1 MTGKRFG
8 FAQIRRNP
16 RIPFAGCAGILA
28 AALGVTITA
37 PPPATATW
45 TIRPG
50 GAITAR
56 SGRAIVRDTATG
68 SIISCRSV
76 SASGTLKSG
85 SGLSGASAGSVSAA
99 GFHMCT
105 VADLTFMLRPAGLPW
120 HLNLSSYTS
129 GVTAGTISHLHVNAS
144 GFGCSVVIDGTAATA
159 RDGIVRFT
167 YADSTGRLKLLTT
180 GGNLHFYPV
189 RDCAGLIS
197 DGDPATLSAAFT
209 VVPKQT
215 ITSP

>member
-1 MTGKRFG
+1 MSNRH
-8 FAQIRRNP
+8 A

-28 AALGVTITA
+28 AALGVATITTPA
-37 PPPATATW
+37 PATWA
-45 TIRPG
+45 IRPG

-56 SGRAIVRDTATG
+56 SGRAIVTDTATG
-68 SIISCRSV
+68 TSMQCGYV

-85 SGLSGASAGSVSAA
+85 SGLSGAAAGSISAA

-105 VADLTFMLRPAGLPW
+105 VADLTFMLRSAGLPW
-120 HLNLSSYTS
+120 HLNLSSYSS
-129 GVTAGTISHLHVNAS
+129 GVAAGTISHLHVNAS
-144 GFGCSVVIDGTAATA
+144 GFGCSAVIDGTAATA

-180 GGNLHFYPV
+180 GGNLHFYPL
-189 RDCAGLIS
+189 RDCVGLIS
-197 DGDPATLSAAFT
+197 DGDPVTVSATFT
-209 VVPKQT
+209 VVPRQT